1 MIKIVRLVLELE
13 NSYKGFSVKD
23 SVKNTF
29 NKYDIKDLKN
39 VLGML
44 CQLELYDFINDS
56 KVFTMVNRLELQK
69 LKELKENK
77 QVVFGDFNDITLTL
91 DNA

>member
-1 MIKIVRLVLELE
+1 MIKIVRLLLELE
-13 NSYKGFSVKD
+13 KNYKSFSVKD

-29 NKYDIKDLKN
+29 NKYTIKDLEN

-44 CQLELYDFINDS
+44 CQLELYDFVNDS
-56 KVFTMVNRLELQK
+56 KVFTMVNKLELQK

-77 QVVFGDFNDITLTL
+77 QVVFGVYNDIILTL
-91 DNA
+91 DN

>member
-1 MIKIVRLVLELE
+1 MIKIVRLLLELE
-13 NSYKGFSVKD
+13 KNYKSFSVKD

-29 NKYDIKDLKN
+29 NKYTIKDLEN

-44 CQLELYDFINDS
+44 CQLELYDFVNDS
-56 KVFTMVNRLELQK
+56 KVFTMVNKLELQK

-77 QVVFGDFNDITLTL
+77 QVVFGVYNDIILTL

>member
-1 MIKIVRLVLELE
+1 MIKIVRLLLELE
-13 NSYKGFSVKD
+13 NSYKSFSIKD

-29 NKYDIKDLKN
+29 NKYTIKDLEN

-56 KVFTMVNRLELQK
+56 KVFTMVNKLELQK

-77 QVVFGDFNDITLTL
+77 QVVFGVYNEITLML

>member
-1 MIKIVRLVLELE
+1 MIKIVRLLLELE
-13 NSYKGFSVKD
+13 NSYKSFSIKD

-29 NKYDIKDLKN
+29 NKYTIKDLEN

-56 KVFTMVNRLELQK
+56 KVFTMVNKLELQK

-77 QVVFGDFNDITLTL
+77 QVVFGVYNDITLTL
-91 DNA
+91 DN

>member
-1 MIKIVRLVLELE
+1 MIKIVRLLLELE
-13 NSYKGFSVKD
+13 NSYKSFSVKD

-29 NKYDIKDLKN
+29 NKYTIKDLEN

-44 CQLELYDFINDS
+44 CQLELYDFVNDS
-56 KVFTMVNRLELQK
+56 KVFTMVNKLELQK

-77 QVVFGDFNDITLTL
+77 QVVFGVYNDIILTL

>member
-1 MIKIVRLVLELE
+1 MIKIVRLLLELE
-13 NSYKGFSVKD
+13 KNYKSFSVKD

-29 NKYDIKDLKN
+29 NKYTIKDLEN

-44 CQLELYDFINDS
+44 CQLELYDFVNDS
-56 KVFTMVNRLELQK
+56 KVFTMVNKLELQK

-77 QVVFGDFNDITLTL
+77 QVVFGIYNDIILTL

>member
-1 MIKIVRLVLELE
+1 MIKIVRLLLELE
-13 NSYKGFSVKD
+13 KNYKSFSIKD

-29 NKYDIKDLKN
+29 NKYTIKDLEN

-44 CQLELYDFINDS
+44 CQLELYNFVNDS
-56 KVFTMVNRLELQK
+56 KVFTMVNKLELQK

-77 QVVFGDFNDITLTL
+77 QVVFGVYNDIILTL